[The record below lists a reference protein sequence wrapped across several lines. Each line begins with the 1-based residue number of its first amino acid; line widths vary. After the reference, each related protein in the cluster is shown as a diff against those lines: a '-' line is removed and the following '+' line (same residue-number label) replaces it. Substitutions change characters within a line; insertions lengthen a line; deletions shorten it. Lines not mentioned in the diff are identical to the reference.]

1 VAKIRVRTTLDATP
15 AQVWVALS
23 DLASHVVWMQ
33 DAIAIRFLTE
43 RTYGVGARFECDTKV
58 GPLRLTD
65 VMEVTEWSPGRALGV
80 RHVGLVTGTGRFT
93 LARARGGRT
102 RCSWSEELKFPM
114 WMGGPVGAR
123 AAAPVLRRI
132 WRRNL
137 QALAA
142 HVSTSTAP

>member
-1 VAKIRVRTTLDATP
+1 MARIRVRTTLDAPP

-23 DLASHVVWMQ
+23 DLPSHVTWMQ
-33 DAIAIRFLTE
+33 DAVAIRFLTE

-65 VMEVTEWSPGRALGV
+65 LMEVTEWSPGKALGV
-80 RHVGLVTGTGRFT
+80 RHVGVVTGTGRFT
-93 LARARGGRT
+93 MQPARGHRT
-102 RCSWSEELKFPM
+102 RLAWVEELHFPL
-114 WMGGPVGAR
+114 WLGGPVGAR

-137 QALAA
+137 AALGERVAT
-142 HVSTSTAP
+142 VG